1 MRKYIRDTEK
11 NTNRFIKIITKKIEK
26 EVKEL
31 NSIVI
36 EMKNLDGL
44 NDEDALY
51 ELNQLSDYFDSAVY
65 RLGTINDKINDYV
78 E

>member
-36 EMKNLDGL
+36 EMKNLNGL

-51 ELNQLSDYFDSAVY
+51 ELNQLSDYFDSTVY

>member
-1 MRKYIRDTEK
+1 
-11 NTNRFIKIITKKIEK
+11 
-26 EVKEL
+26 
-31 NSIVI
+31 
-36 EMKNLDGL
+36 MKNLDGL

-51 ELNQLSDYFDSAVY
+51 ELNQLSDYFDSVVY